1 MKSVNNII
9 ALCCYVILGVLFAG
23 SEVSAAESSD
33 GWRPLYDEILL
44 WIYFGIIVFLFV
56 AYSSFLR
63 RLAALIIVDIN
74 AILERLGWYPLC
86 SAVERVSAE
95 SVKSDSL
102 TRYGV

>member
-1 MKSVNNII
+1 MGSV
-9 ALCCYVILGVLFAG
+9 LCITRSGAG
-23 SEVSAAESSD
+23 
-33 GWRPLYDEILL
+33 
-44 WIYFGIIVFLFV
+44 GICAQNGAVRVARARGDRLVFLFV
-56 AYSSFLR
+56 AYSSFLS

-95 SVKSDSL
+95 SVKSESL